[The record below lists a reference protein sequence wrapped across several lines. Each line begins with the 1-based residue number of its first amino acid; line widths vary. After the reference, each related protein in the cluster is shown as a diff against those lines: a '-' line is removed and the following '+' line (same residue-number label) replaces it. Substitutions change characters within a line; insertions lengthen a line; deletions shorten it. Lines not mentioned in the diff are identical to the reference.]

1 MCSDKTFLFD
11 FSNGSITYTELLQD
25 LNKTQ
30 TFPKYLKPQTFYECF
45 KNIILAS
52 ISLEEIVLLDS
63 DFSEAE
69 IENLTGFSALEM
81 QSQVYE
87 KKCQEIKSASQLIE
101 LVQNATENF
110 KITLFTS
117 GTTGTPK
124 KVSHNIKSLTRFLKK
139 STLHE
144 QSVWGFAYNPTHMA
158 GIQVFLQALLNKNS
172 IVKLFGL
179 ERTEIFNQIQ
189 NHNITHISATPTF
202 YRLLLPVENTFNS
215 VIRLTCGGEKFD
227 SKTLAELTKM
237 FPNAKITN
245 VYASTEA
252 GTLFASKE
260 DLFVVKDAFA
270 NSVKIKNNELL
281 LHKSLL
287 GQSQQINLDNDWY
300 NTSDLVEIISENPLS
315 FKFIARKNEMI
326 NVGGYKVN
334 PTEVEEVIRSIAQV
348 KDVRV
353 FGKSNSILGNIICA
367 EIVANSQMT
376 EKEIRDFLKTK
387 LQQFKIPRLIKFT
400 DKLQFTR
407 TGKTSRK

>member
-52 ISLEEIVLLDS
+52 ISQKEIVLLDN

-69 IENLTGFSALEM
+69 IENLTGFSALEL

-87 KKCQEIKSASQLIE
+87 KKCQEIKSVSQLIE

-117 GTTGTPK
+117 GTTGSPK

-158 GIQVFLQALLNKNS
+158 GVQVFLQALLNKNS

-300 NTSDLVEIISENPLS
+300 NTGDLVEIISENPLS
-315 FKFIARKNEMI
+315 FKFMARKNEMI

-334 PTEVEEVIRSIAQV
+334 PSEVEEVIRSIEQV

-367 EIVANSQMT
+367 EIVANSQMS

>member
-52 ISLEEIVLLDS
+52 ISQEEIVLLDS

-69 IENLTGFSALEM
+69 IENLTGFSALEL

-87 KKCQEIKSASQLIE
+87 KKCQEIKSVSQLIE

-158 GIQVFLQALLNKNS
+158 GVQVFLQALLNKNS

-227 SKTLAELTKM
+227 SKMLAELTKM

-300 NTSDLVEIISENPLS
+300 NTGDLVEIISENPLS

>member
-52 ISLEEIVLLDS
+52 ISQEEIVLLDS

-69 IENLTGFSALEM
+69 IENLTGFSALELH
-81 QSQVYE
+81 SQVYE

-202 YRLLLPVENTFNS
+202 YKLLLPVENTFNS
-215 VIRLTCGGEKFD
+215 VMRLTCGGEKFD

-300 NTSDLVEIISENPLS
+300 NTGDLVEIISENPLS